1 MKKTKTIIE
10 TGDVLLVLAA
20 SNSSIGYMFLL
31 SLSYSRDVVITT
43 PNLLNFFL
51 PTRYYISDNT
61 FF

>member
-31 SLSYSRDVVITT
+31 SLSLECCDI
-43 PNLLNFFL
+43 PN
-51 PTRYYISDNT
+51 SV
-61 FF
+61 